1 VIAPGFIATDMT
13 SVLGAEVQD
22 AMLKQIPLA
31 RFGQPED
38 IAQAVS
44 FLCGDSGAY
53 ITGQTLVVDGGMT
66 M

>member
-1 VIAPGFIATDMT
+1 MLHILLFSITILFI
-13 SVLGAEVQD
+13 SE
-22 AMLKQIPLA
+22 AMLHRIPLA

-38 IAQAVS
+38 VAQAVS
-44 FLCGDSGAY
+44 FLCSEDAAY